1 MATQATDGAALRQM
15 VNLARK
21 QSISFAFCP
30 GSKNDDVLLLDK
42 RQPPA
47 GLAKDAKKIGS
58 SPKTAFGRM
67 RADAKTIQLECEST
81 LPNLAKS
88 IRKYL
93 KDNGVSTDVQLVDG
107 AAPVQHEQEKGGD
120 TVPQDTSAASEPKP
134 GVDKA
139 AQRALSTQLKDA
151 LMKAARIGPD
161 AQRLATAATKQI
173 AAQIKRNELEAAT
186 KSLSELAE
194 RLRGA
199 QATSAK
205 QPPPDQAA
213 PDLAGARRDW
223 ARARKSAAGDV
234 RTLIA
239 GVAKVTGETEG
250 LGHAQREIAKLVQPI
265 RQLDTRLDTLL
276 AQIEKAGS
284 ASERQKLIKAAQRQI
299 GNHVGLM
306 NTAFFKAVDQ
316 SGFAD
321 TKIRATVLG
330 SLRKVNKAI
339 GA

>member
-1 MATQATDGAALRQM
+1 MATQAIDGAALRQM

-42 RQPPA
+42 RQPAA

-67 RADAKTIQLECEST
+67 RADAKTIQLECESA

-93 KDNGVSTDVQLVDG
+93 KDNGVSTEVQLVDG
-107 AAPVQHEQEKGGD
+107 IAP
-120 TVPQDTSAASEPKP
+120 ASEPEEDSPATQEASAAREPKP
-134 GVDKA
+134 EVDKA

-151 LMKAARIGPD
+151 LMTAARAGPV
-161 AQRLATAATKQI
+161 AQRLAAAAAKQI

-186 KSLSELAE
+186 ESLSELAG
-194 RLRGA
+194 RIRDTR
-199 QATSAK
+199 ATPAE
-205 QPPPDQAA
+205 QPAPEQAA
-213 PDLAGARRDW
+213 PDLASARRDW
-223 ARARKSAAGDV
+223 AQARKSAAGDV
-234 RTLIA
+234 RALVA
-239 GVAKVTGETEG
+239 GVAKATGDSEG
-250 LGHAQREIAKLVQPI
+250 LSHAQREIAKLVQPI
-265 RQLDTRLDTLL
+265 RQLDTRLETLL

-284 ASERQKLIKAAQRQI
+284 AAERQKLTKAAQRQI
-299 GNHVGLM
+299 GSHVGLM

-321 TKIRATVLG
+321 TNIRATVLG
-330 SLRKVNKAI
+330 SLRKVNKVI